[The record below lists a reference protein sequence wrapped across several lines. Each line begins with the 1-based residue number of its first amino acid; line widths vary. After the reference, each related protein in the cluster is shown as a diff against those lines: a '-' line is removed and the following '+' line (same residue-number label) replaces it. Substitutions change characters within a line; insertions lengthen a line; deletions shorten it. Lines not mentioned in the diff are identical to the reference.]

1 MFRVSINVIFFEF
14 LKLGLYSF
22 GGPTAH
28 VGFFRQKFVLK
39 EKWLT
44 ENQYME
50 IVSICQFLP
59 GPTSSQ
65 IGYTIGLLTGGSK
78 GGLAAWLGFTLPS
91 TLLMILG
98 AFFLIEITNILSEES
113 LYGLL
118 QGFASVATPVVAMA
132 LLSMQKAFCF
142 SFKRILITL
151 FSTSFLFFF
160 EFPMEQVFIISLGFI
175 IGIYL
180 KLGSKKS
187 DQVDYLQSK
196 NNNLLIAASLVLF
209 VSFIIL
215 VILPIII
222 PSEKNTV
229 LNYLAGFYK
238 SGALVFGGGHV
249 VLPFLE
255 KAFVQTGFISEEM
268 FVGGYGM
275 VQGVPGPLFSFAA
288 YLGAI
293 LGLSSG
299 NALIG
304 VAFGLIC
311 VSIIFLPGLVI
322 MPIVLNYWSHIKT
335 ITWIRDGLGG
345 VNASV
350 VGLLLSVFLNPM
362 LMNYLANPKGLIL
375 GFLSCIFIFFSKMPT
390 WLIVMIMGPVG
401 LTIYSFY

>member
-1 MFRVSINVIFFEF
+1 MKKVSGNTIFFEF

-28 VGFFRQKFVLK
+28 IGFFREKFVLK
-39 EKWLT
+39 EKWFT

-65 IGYTIGLLTGGSK
+65 IGYTIGLKKGGSK
-78 GGLAAWLGFTLPS
+78 GGLAAWLGFSLPA
-91 TLLMILG
+91 TLLMVLG
-98 AFFLIEITNILSEES
+98 AFFLIELKNLVNEES

-118 QGFASVATPVVAMA
+118 QGFASVATPVVAVA
-132 LLSMQKAFCF
+132 LLSMQKIFCF
-142 SFKRILITL
+142 NFQRILITL
-151 FSTSFLFFF
+151 LSTFVLVFL
-160 EFPMEQVFIISLGFI
+160 EFPMEQIFIISLGFI

-180 KLGSKKS
+180 KLGSRKS
-187 DQVDYLQSK
+187 EPINYLQSK
-196 NNNLLIAASLVLF
+196 NNNLLIGASLVLF
-209 VSFIIL
+209 VSFFIL
-215 VILPIII
+215 VIFPFII
-222 PSEKNTV
+222 PSEKNTL
-229 LNYLAGFYK
+229 LNYLAYFYQ
-238 SGALVFGGGHV
+238 SGGLVFGGGHV

-255 KAFVQTGFISEEM
+255 KGFVQTGFISEEM
-268 FVGGYGM
+268 FIGGYGM

-299 NALIG
+299 NALVG

-322 MPIVLNYWSHIKT
+322 IPIVLHYWSQIKS
-335 ITWIRDGLGG
+335 ITWMRDGLSG

-350 VGLLLSVFLNPM
+350 VGLLLSVFLSPM
-362 LMNYLANPKGLIL
+362 LMNYLENPKGLIL
-375 GFLSCIFIFFSKMPT
+375 VFLSCIFIFFSKMPT
-390 WLIVMIMGPVG
+390 WLVILIMGPIG
-401 LTIYSFY
+401 LIIYSFY